1 MACVRDAHEMTRTI
15 VRSRYQTREF
25 RVVER
30 MSCSGRVPQEH
41 RERTFATWEAFV
53 RRCRVCPQPFRK
65 LKVAYGTE
73 GRSLAED
80 KKRRAINMTVC
91 VSLSLSLS
99 LACFAL
105 CCFALFCFACSRP
118 FSLSLSLSLL
128 HVIKPDTFAL
138 NRVRPPSD
146 AV

>member
-1 MACVRDAHEMTRTI
+1 M
-15 VRSRYQTREF
+15 
-25 RVVER
+25 
-30 MSCSGRVPQEH
+30 
-41 RERTFATWEAFV
+41 
-53 RRCRVCPQPFRK
+53 
-65 LKVAYGTE
+65 AYGTE

-91 VSLSLSLS
+91 VSLSLSRW
-99 LACFAL
+99 LALLCVALLCFVLLAL
-105 CCFALFCFACSRP
+105 ALFL
-118 FSLSLSLSLL
+118 SLSLSLSLL

>member
-91 VSLSLSLS
+91 VSLSLSLAG
-99 LACFAL
+99 LLCFVLL
-105 CCFALFCFACSRP
+105 CFVLFCLLSPF
-118 FSLSLSLSLL
+118 FSLSLSLSLARDKARHL
-128 HVIKPDTFAL
+128 CPKSGQATK
-138 NRVRPPSD
+138 
-146 AV
+146 

>member
-91 VSLSLSLS
+91 VSLSLSRW
-99 LACFAL
+99 LALLCVALLCFVLLAL
-105 CCFALFCFACSRP
+105 ALF
-118 FSLSLSLSLL
+118 LSLSLSLL